1 MSRQSRLVIVTAD
14 SACFGTENTMPW
26 NEPGRGGNGQDPWK
40 GGGQQPPDLDEVF
53 ANVQKRLKKIIGGGK
68 DDGRGDQGGSAG
80 DGPGLG
86 GVIALV
92 LVLAGVWALWN
103 AVHIIDESERGVVLR
118 LGEYS
123 RTLTPGLRFT
133 FPAPIETLQKV
144 NVAEIRSIENRA
156 RMLTGDENLIDLGY
170 AVQFRVVEPEKF
182 LFNVQEPLRSLQEA
196 TDSAI
201 RETVGTNNMDF
212 ILEAGRDVIAQSSG
226 ELLQEI
232 VDRYDSG
239 IMVETF
245 NLQEVRPP
253 SQVQGAFDDVVRAR
267 EDQIR
272 FANEAQAYANQVVPE
287 ARGQAARVLEEARA
301 YRESLIARAD
311 GEADRFVALYQEYA
325 RAPEV
330 TRQRL
335 YLETIEALYAGVPK
349 VLMDVEQGNNLFYL
363 PLDRMTGSGSASAPV
378 PPPLMSAGQPSA
390 SSSSTTRSRSGRE
403 GR

>member
-1 MSRQSRLVIVTAD
+1 
-14 SACFGTENTMPW
+14 MPW
-26 NEPGRGGNGQDPWK
+26 NEPGRGGNDQDPWK

-53 ANVQKRLKKIIGGGK
+53 ANVQKRLKKIMGGGRN
-68 DDGRGDQGGSAG
+68 DDRDARGGKSG
-80 DGPGLG
+80 DGPGFG

-92 LVLAGVWALWN
+92 LVLAGIWAAWN
-103 AVHIIDESERGVVLR
+103 SIHVIDESERGVVLR
-118 LGEYS
+118 LGDYS

-133 FPAPIETLQKV
+133 FPAPFETMQKI

-170 AVQFRVVEPEKF
+170 AVQYRVIAPEKF
-182 LFNVQEPLRSLQEA
+182 LFNVQEPLRSLREA

-212 ILEAGRDVIAQSSG
+212 ILEAGRDVIALSSG
-226 ELLQEI
+226 DLLQEI
-232 VDRYDSG
+232 IDRYDSG

-287 ARGQAARVLEEARA
+287 ARGQAARVLEEARG

-311 GEADRFVALYQEYA
+311 GEADRFIALYQEYA

-363 PLDRMTGSGSASAPV
+363 PLDRMTGSGNVAAPPV
-378 PPPLMSAGQPSA
+378 PPPLIGAADPSR
-390 SSSSTTRSRSGRE
+390 SNSSTTRSRSGRE

>member
-1 MSRQSRLVIVTAD
+1 M
-14 SACFGTENTMPW
+14 
-26 NEPGRGGNGQDPWK
+26 GGSG
-40 GGGQQPPDLDEVF
+40 
-53 ANVQKRLKKIIGGGK
+53 
-68 DDGRGDQGGSAG
+68 DGDQRGDQRGGGRSG

-92 LVLAGVWALWN
+92 LVLAGIWTLWN
-103 AVHIIDESERGVVLR
+103 SIHIIDESERGVVLR
-118 LGEYS
+118 FGEYS
-123 RTLTPGLRFT
+123 RTLMPGLRFT
-133 FPAPIETLQKV
+133 IPAPIETIEKV
-144 NVAEIRSIENRA
+144 NVTEIRSIESRA

-182 LFNVQEPLRSLQEA
+182 LFNVQEPVRSLQEA

-232 VDRYDSG
+232 IDRYDSG

-253 SQVQGAFDDVVRAR
+253 AQVQGAFDDVVRAR

-301 YRESLIARAD
+301 YRDALIARAE
-311 GEADRFVALYQEYA
+311 GEADRFIALYTEYA
-325 RAPEV
+325 RAPAV

-335 YLETIEALYAGVPK
+335 YLETIEALYAEVPK

-363 PLDRMTGSGSASAPV
+363 PLDRMGAGSNMVAPV
-378 PPPLMSAGQPSA
+378 PPPLAGA
-390 SSSSTTRSRSGRE
+390 SEPNRANPSTTRSRSGRE